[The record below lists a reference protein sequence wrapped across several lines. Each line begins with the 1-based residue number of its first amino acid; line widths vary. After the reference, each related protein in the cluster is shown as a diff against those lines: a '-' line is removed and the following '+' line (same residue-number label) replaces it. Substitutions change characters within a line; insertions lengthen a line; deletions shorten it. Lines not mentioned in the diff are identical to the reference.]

1 MELVKVVSVSGG
13 EHTVNGAFSLL
24 LTTMQFPAASA
35 GAAFFAKKINGAFQG
50 MMIATTPNG
59 CRRLMFK
66 KPGVFK
72 LVWPCGYAASA
83 K

>member
-1 MELVKVVSVSGG
+1 MKSVSYRSVSGQG
-13 EHTVNGAFSLL
+13 HTVNGAFSLL
-24 LTTMQFPAASA
+24 LTTIQFPAASA
-35 GAAFFAKKINGAFQG
+35 GAAFFAKKIKGAFHG

-59 CRRLMFK
+59 CRKLMFR